1 MPKVTQAQE
10 WLWKPAMIEYNY
22 CCGGCGSPIDLEY
35 DHIIPRCKGGSD
47 NVANIQIL
55 CHHCNQHKGKTLF
68 PKVTPEN
75 AGEHDR
81 KHSCKPKGIRVRCT
95 RFQKIH
101 QGLIP

>member
-10 WLWKPAMIEYNY
+10 WLWKPAMIEYNF

-68 PKVTPEN
+68 PKVAPRMPESTIAN
-75 AGEHDR
+75 IVANR
-81 KHSCKPKGIRVRCT
+81 KEFVYAVRAFKKSIKG
-95 RFQKIH
+95 
-101 QGLIP
+101 